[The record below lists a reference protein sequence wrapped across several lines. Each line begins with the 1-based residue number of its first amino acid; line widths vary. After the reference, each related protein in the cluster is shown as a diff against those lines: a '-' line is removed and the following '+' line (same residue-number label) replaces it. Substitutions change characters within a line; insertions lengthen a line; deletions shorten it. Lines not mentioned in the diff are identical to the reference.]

1 LQAANR
7 SQLTQLKQEEKIT
20 SMSKKGIAII
30 GVVLIMAGALALFY
44 RGIPYT
50 SRDVVVDVGPITATA
65 VSDKTWPVPPI
76 MGGLAIA
83 GGVVLIVVGTRK
95 S

>member
-1 LQAANR
+1 MKEFASMNN
-7 SQLTQLKQEEKIT
+7 KIV
-20 SMSKKGIAII
+20 AIV
-30 GVVLIMAGALALFY
+30 GVILIIAGAVALFY

-65 VSDKTWPVPPI
+65 VSDKTWPIPPI
-76 MGGLAIA
+76 LGGLAIA
-83 GGVVLIVVGTRK
+83 GGVVLLIAGARK

>member
-1 LQAANR
+1 
-7 SQLTQLKQEEKIT
+7 
-20 SMSKKGIAII
+20 MSKKVIAII
-30 GVVLIMAGALALFY
+30 GVVLIMAGALALFC

-50 SRDVVVDVGPITATA
+50 SRDVVVDVGTITATA

-83 GGVVLIVVGTRK
+83 GGVVLIVVAAKKT
-95 S
+95 

>member
-1 LQAANR
+1 
-7 SQLTQLKQEEKIT
+7 
-20 SMSKKGIAII
+20 MSKKVMAII
-30 GVVLIMAGALALFY
+30 GVVLIVTGALALFY

-83 GGVVLIVVGTRK
+83 GGVVLIVVAAKKT
-95 S
+95 

>member
-1 LQAANR
+1 MRNKVLAV
-7 SQLTQLKQEEKIT
+7 
-20 SMSKKGIAII
+20 I
-30 GVVLIMAGALALFY
+30 GSILIGAGAVALSY

-65 VSDKTWPVPPI
+65 ESSRTWPVPNVI
-76 MGGLAIA
+76 SGLAIV
-83 GGVVLIVVGTRK
+83 GGILLVVVGTRK

>member
-1 LQAANR
+1 M
-7 SQLTQLKQEEKIT
+7 KEFT
-20 SMSKKGIAII
+20 SMSKKVMII
-30 GVVLIMAGALALFY
+30 VGVILIMAGALALFY

-65 VSDKTWPVPPI
+65 ESEKTWPVPPI
-76 MGGLAIA
+76 LGGLAIA
-83 GGVVLIVVGTRK
+83 GGVVLIVVGARK

>member
-1 LQAANR
+1 
-7 SQLTQLKQEEKIT
+7 
-20 SMSKKGIAII
+20 MSKKVLAVIGI
-30 GVVLIMAGALALFY
+30 VLIMAGALALFY

-76 MGGLAIA
+76 LGGLAIA

>member
-1 LQAANR
+1 
-7 SQLTQLKQEEKIT
+7 
-20 SMSKKGIAII
+20 MSKKVIAII
-30 GVVLIMAGALALFY
+30 GVVLIVTGALALFY

-65 VSDKTWPVPPI
+65 ESDKTWPVPPI

-83 GGVVLIVVGTRK
+83 GGVVLIVVAAKKT
-95 S
+95 

>member
-1 LQAANR
+1 
-7 SQLTQLKQEEKIT
+7 
-20 SMSKKGIAII
+20 MSKRYIAVI
-30 GVVLIMAGALALFY
+30 GVVLILAGALALFY

-76 MGGLAIA
+76 LGGLAIA
-83 GGVVLIVVGTRK
+83 SGVVLVVVGARK